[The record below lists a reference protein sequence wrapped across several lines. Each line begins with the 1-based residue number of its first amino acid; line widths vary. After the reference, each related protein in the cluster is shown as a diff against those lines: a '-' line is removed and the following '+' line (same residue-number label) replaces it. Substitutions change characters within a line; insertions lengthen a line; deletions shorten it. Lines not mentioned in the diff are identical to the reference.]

1 MLERHRE
8 SLAEQLGRDPTRP
21 EFAKSLNLTAPMLE
35 KRLRTG
41 KESKERMIL
50 SNMRL
55 VYSIAKKYSGRGV
68 ALDDLVTVSKCLGF
82 MQEEV
87 WHRGCRNFNE

>member
-68 ALDDLVTVSKCLGF
+68 ALDDLVTVSKCLGHCLDKWL
-82 MQEEV
+82 MDLYQLG
-87 WHRGCRNFNE
+87 H